1 MIYEIINVLPDKAYG
16 EFLQSTAP
24 RSRSRKL
31 TSVLRG
37 PAKEPDKD
45 LLFTKVF
52 RQKRNKSNDHLL
64 RNEIS
69 ILKRKLEDY
78 ITRNTVTQISP
89 YSSCSRSY
97 IMAQWCL
104 RHSLTAHCEKY
115 ALQAREEAM
124 TGEDWI
130 SLLKI
135 NKLLVQCVNY
145 DKTHFDQ
152 RLKRLS
158 ELEHNHRYYLQQIAA
173 EETMYADF
181 VNASAYKT
189 SLSLRKLDTVFEPT
203 ITLSYSFTSVN
214 GRLAAYYFHRSR
226 AYGTA
231 GPQTMHHLEKALECL
246 SLPAET
252 AGMVEEELG
261 CLGAMAVEY
270 SLMGDFEKAEQIFA
284 RIIAHN
290 RFETFIPRHAIL
302 LNYCTTLL
310 KLKKYKTA
318 LQYLQKLEKET
329 SEPVITERIF
339 SMKCNCY
346 ILSEN
351 LQGIRDILPTDL
363 NQYDLSVKIYYRLLY
378 VIYYLIKNDHELAQ
392 REIVNMMK
400 AKDMNKTPYL
410 PLVKIF
416 DTYISTAASHYYR
429 ENNAERKIRN
439 FLQAFSRFGEEN
451 PALVNMLPAMWIK
464 EKGDAMYAGK
474 TR

>member
-1 MIYEIINVLPDKAYG
+1 MIHEIINALQEKEYG

-31 TSVLRG
+31 TSALRG
-37 PAKEPDKD
+37 MEKEPDRD
-45 LLFTKVF
+45 LLFSKVF
-52 RQKRNKSNDHLL
+52 RQKRNKTNDYLL

-78 ITRNTVTQISP
+78 ITRNTITWISTHHP
-89 YSSCSRSY
+89 CSRSY
-97 IMAQWCL
+97 AMAQWCL
-104 RHSLTAHCEKY
+104 RHSLTSHCEKY
-115 ALQAREEAM
+115 ALQAREEA
-124 TGEDWI
+124 TIAEDWI
-130 SLLKI
+130 SLLRI
-135 NKLLVQCVNY
+135 NKLLVQCVSY
-145 DKTHFDQ
+145 GKTHYDQ
-152 RLKRLS
+152 RLKRLG

-189 SLSLRKLDTVFEPT
+189 GLSLRKLDTVFEPT
-203 ITLSYSFTSVN
+203 TTLSYSFTDMST
-214 GRLAAYYFHRSR
+214 RLSTYYFHRSR
-226 AYGTA
+226 AYGTS
-231 GPQTMHHLEKALECL
+231 GHQTVYHLEKALGCL
-246 SLPAET
+246 SLSPET
-252 AGMVEEELG
+252 AGMVEEELS

-270 SLMGDFEKAEQIFA
+270 SLMGDFEKAEPIFA
-284 RIIAHN
+284 RIIIHPGFN
-290 RFETFIPRHAIL
+290 TFIARHAIL

-318 LQYLQKLEKET
+318 LQYLQTLEKET
-329 SEPVITERIF
+329 NEPVITERIF
-339 SMKCNCY
+339 SLKCNCY

-351 LQGIRDILPTDL
+351 LEGIRHILPIDL

-378 VIYYLIKNDHELAQ
+378 VIYYLIKNDHELAR
-392 REIVNMMK
+392 REIVNMIK

-464 EKGDAMYAGK
+464 EKGDAMYAKK